1 MTGPQI
7 TVQAE
12 SMGILG
18 VDAPITMSVTLVD
31 PNQTGGLKVVGQ
43 GLIPAKS
50 AQSVNLGPPS
60 TTATVGPIFG
70 NDVIEDANNNVGL
83 SYYYVAVYANGALSG
98 PIFTGNYQFTG
109 AGTIDILTA
118 TQYNPVT
125 GPVNNPQ
132 VPANEVFAGPTTGSA
147 AAPGFRVLVAADIP
161 FAVLPTVATPAVLS
175 GATVATTRVID
186 SEPSITHT
194 GATTITGS
202 VAAVRGNITQ
212 SAVNILSSGFEYGV
226 QGKLTLAGTLAN
238 GSGFNAGLFGQIDTS
253 AATFVHTSGY
263 LAPIMGDFGATSIMA
278 SDANA
283 NMVTLLNTTN
293 CLIHSA
299 IQFIGNASYA
309 FDLQDLAFGGKHF
322 ITTGASGG
330 SNTKCL
336 VVLIDGT
343 PMKVQLYA

>member
-18 VDAPITMSVTLVD
+18 VAAPITMTLTLVD
-31 PNQTGGLKVVGQ
+31 PNQTGGLKVVAQ

-50 AQSVNLGPPS
+50 TQSVNLGPPS
-60 TTATVGPIFG
+60 ATATVGPIFG

-83 SYYYVAVYANGALSG
+83 SYYYVAVYANGSLSG

-109 AGTIDILTA
+109 SGTVDILTA

-125 GPVNNPQ
+125 GPINNPL
-132 VPANEVFAGPTTGSA
+132 VPANEIFAGPTTGSA
-147 AAPGFRVLVAADIP
+147 AAPGFRALVAADIA
-161 FAVLPTVATPAVLS
+161 FAVLPAVPVTDVLS
-175 GATVATTRVID
+175 GATISTTRIID

-194 GATTITGS
+194 GSTTITGS

-212 SAVNILSSGFEYGV
+212 GSTNILSSGFEYGV

-238 GSGFNAGLFGQIDTS
+238 GSGFNYGIFGQIDTS

-263 LAPIMGDFGATSIMA
+263 LAPIGADFGATSIMA
-278 SDANA
+278 SDALA
-283 NMVTLLNTTN
+283 NMISLTNTTS
-293 CLIHSA
+293 CIIHSA
-299 IQFIGNASYA
+299 LQFIGNASYA
-309 FDLQDLAFGGKHF
+309 LDLQDLASGGKHF

-343 PMKVQLYA
+343 PMKIQLYA